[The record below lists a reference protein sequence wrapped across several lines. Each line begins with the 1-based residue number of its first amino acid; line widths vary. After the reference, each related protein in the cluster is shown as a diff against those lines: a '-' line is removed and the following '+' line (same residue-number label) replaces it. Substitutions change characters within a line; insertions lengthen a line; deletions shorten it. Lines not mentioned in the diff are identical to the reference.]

1 MKKLITCL
9 SFALAAVSVGYAAV
23 TPLWMRD
30 ARISPDGSEIVFC
43 YKGDIYKVSAQG
55 GTAVQ
60 LTTQASYEANPVWSP
75 DGEQIAFASDRN
87 GNFDLF
93 IMSADGGAAR
103 RLTYHSASE
112 IPSTFTPDGKY
123 VLFSASIQDPAT
135 SALFPTSAMTELYRV
150 PVEGGNTEQVLGTP
164 AEWVCFDKA
173 GSNFLYQDRKGFE
186 DEWRKHHTSSIAR
199 DIWLYD
205 TQTGEHT
212 NLTNR
217 DGEDRN
223 PVYAPDGK
231 SVYFLSERNGGSFNV
246 YSFPLNAPQQVKPVT
261 TFRTHPVRFLSVSD
275 KGTLCYAYDG
285 ELYTQLP
292 NSRPQKVKVEL
303 VRDDDKD
310 IASFRFSQGATSAC
324 VSPDGKQVAF
334 IVRGDVFVT
343 STDYPTTKQ
352 ITNTPAGESGLSFA
366 PDNRTLVYASERTG
380 NWQLYMAKI
389 TRKED
394 PNFPNATLI
403 EEEVLLPSKTV
414 ERRYPQYSPDG
425 KEIAFIEDRNRLM
438 VLNLETKKVRQVTDG
453 STWYNTGGGFDYE
466 WSPDGKWFTLEFI
479 GNRHDPY
486 SDIGIVSAQGG
497 AITNLTNSGYMSGS
511 PRWVLDGNAVLFQTE
526 RYGMRAHASWG
537 SQQDVMLV
545 FLNQDAYDR
554 YRLSKEDF
562 ELLKEFE
569 KEQKKAKE
577 KDEKKKNEKKKDA
590 GKDKKKDGDKDGDN
604 GKSDKDK
611 ESKKE
616 IVVELK
622 GIEDRIVRLTPNSSD
637 LGSAIVSKD
646 GQNLYYFSAFEGG
659 YDLWKMNLREKE
671 TKRLHKLNTG
681 WVSLSMDKDGNIFLL
696 GSRNMQK
703 MDAKS
708 DALKPISYQAE
719 MKMDL
724 AAEREA
730 MFDHVYKQ
738 QQKRFYNLNMHGVNW
753 DEMSAAYRKF
763 LPHIDNNYDFAELL
777 SEWLGELNVSHTGGR
792 YFANGKG
799 DVTSNLG
806 LLFDWEYRGKGMR
819 IAEVIEKG
827 PFDHSRTKV
836 KEGCI
841 IEKINGQEISQENDI
856 TVLLNNKAGKKTL
869 ISLYDPQSKER
880 WEEVVMPISGGRLN
894 GLLYNRWVKQRAAE
908 VEKWSNGRLGYV
920 HIQSM
925 GDGSFRTVYSD
936 ILGKYN
942 NCEGIVID
950 TRFNGGG
957 RLHEDI
963 EILFSGQKYFTQ
975 VVRGREACDM
985 PSRRWNKPSIMLQCE
1000 ANYSNAHGTPWVYKY
1015 RNIGKLVGM
1024 PVPGTMTSVSW
1035 ETLQDPSLVFGIP
1048 IVGYRLA
1055 DGSYLEN
1062 SQLEPDIKVA
1072 NSPETVVKGEDI
1084 QLKAA
1089 VDELLKE
1096 IDSKKRDYPSD
1107 CVNRKLRDF
1116 SRSFFIYI
1124 LTL

>member
-123 VLFSASIQDPAT
+123 VLFSASIQDLAT

-453 STWYNTGGGFDYE
+453 STWYTTGGGFDYE

-590 GKDKKKDGDKDGDN
+590 GKDKKKDKDGDN

-646 GQNLYYFSAFEGG
+646 GENLYYFSAFEGG

-827 PFDHSRTKV
+827 PFDHFRTKV

-1000 ANYSNAHGTPWVYKY
+1000 ANYSNAHGTPWVYKH

-1096 IDSKKRDYPSD
+1096 IDSKK
-1107 CVNRKLRDF
+1107 K
-1116 SRSFFIYI
+1116 
-1124 LTL
+1124 